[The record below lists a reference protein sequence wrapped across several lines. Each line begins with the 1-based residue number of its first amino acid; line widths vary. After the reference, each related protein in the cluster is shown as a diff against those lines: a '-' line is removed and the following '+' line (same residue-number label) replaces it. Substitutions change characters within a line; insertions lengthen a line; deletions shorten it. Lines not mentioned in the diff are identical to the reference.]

1 MEHSFKSFATFNFKV
16 SSGKFIHN
24 HIIGDPEACDHNI
37 IMNVATTVKGMEDAW
52 PSDIEDS
59 YDRIRLLGEGGFGK
73 VWLAKKTGRPS
84 PQATDTPREYDED
97 EEEYVAI
104 KQIGI
109 KRQIQDRKFIARE
122 IAILRELHH
131 PNIIQCL
138 NSANLPNSTL
148 VVLTLA
154 YGPNLGDIVRYGG
167 AVSVSLAR
175 LVSRQL
181 ISAVAYLHGRG
192 E

>member
-1 MEHSFKSFATFNFKV
+1 MNFA
-16 SSGKFIHN
+16 
-24 HIIGDPEACDHNI
+24 
-37 IMNVATTVKGMEDAW
+37 ATTVKGMEDAW

-73 VWLAKKTGRPS
+73 VWLAKKTTGRL
-84 PQATDTPREYDED
+84 PQDTATEE

-122 IAILRELHH
+122 IAILSELHH

-138 NSANLPNSTL
+138 HSANLPNSTL

-167 AVSVSLAR
+167 ALSISLAR

>member
-1 MEHSFKSFATFNFKV
+1 
-16 SSGKFIHN
+16 
-24 HIIGDPEACDHNI
+24 
-37 IMNVATTVKGMEDAW
+37 MNVAATTVKGMEDAW

-73 VWLAKKTGRPS
+73 VWLAKKKTGRL
-84 PQATDTPREYDED
+84 PQATDTPKEYEE

-122 IAILRELHH
+122 IAILSELHH

-138 NSANLPNSTL
+138 HSANLPYSTL

-154 YGPNLGDIVRYGG
+154 YGPNLGDIVRLGG
-167 AVSVSLAR
+167 ALSVSLAR